1 MLGLS
6 MLPAVHVHDSV
17 SGQTVAHRHVVD
29 EASDHDDAL
38 AHTGSSLD
46 HGDHHAAKT
55 LEPTFVAER
64 PFDLDHPVVTV
75 RVVLAE
81 LDRRVVGQVDPPDG
95 VMTHGPPIRV
105 DSLRAPPA

>member
-1 MLGLS
+1 MLALS

-17 SGQTVAHRHVVD
+17 SGETVAHRHVVD
-29 EASDHDDAL
+29 EDSDHDDAR

-55 LEPTFVAER
+55 LEPAFVSEHQ
-64 PFDLDHPVVTV
+64 FDLDHPVVTV
-75 RVVLAE
+75 ERVVTVP
-81 LDRRVVGQVDPPDG
+81 DRRFIGRVEATDD